1 MRRLWLPVFVA
12 SVLLTYS
19 VFVTG
24 EIVSGDNIVQY
35 YQTAQIADRHGL
47 SFSKQEVADMTQ
59 EYLSRAQLSAI
70 DTPRQ
75 FLWFRGVP
83 SPRTRWWAAV
93 AGLAASA
100 WSLANVHR
108 Q

>member
-47 SFSKQEVADMTQ
+47 CFSK
-59 EYLSRAQLSAI
+59 
-70 DTPRQ
+70 
-75 FLWFRGVP
+75 
-83 SPRTRWWAAV
+83 
-93 AGLAASA
+93 
-100 WSLANVHR
+100 H
-108 Q
+108 